1 MKKAIGMAALN
12 FVGVAVLWALMQM
25 LFSAFDFSDFARH
38 YVNPATL
45 VLCGGL
51 SGFAAVSAFRREKR
65 KNAPRAVLVIR

>member
-12 FVGVAVLWALMQM
+12 FAGVAALWALMQM
-25 LFSAFDFSDFARH
+25 IFSSFDISDFVRH
-38 YVNPATL
+38 YVSPATL